1 MMLHL
6 YVLHVIVMQ
15 SRPCPEGYICG
26 AGTDRTHQFEHECAA
41 GVSCAGETTP
51 ANQMDRY
58 TLTSSA
64 TAN

>member
-1 MMLHL
+1 MYIM
-6 YVLHVIVMQ
+6 YVTVIQ

-51 ANQMDRY
+51 ANQMDR
-58 TLTSSA
+58 
-64 TAN
+64 